1 MFCVIVA
8 LRRNAERFPYDVNS
22 EKIEIYFKK
31 SKVQYLDV
39 YVESSNRKKMKILK
53 GDFMT
58 CISNT

>member
-22 EKIEIYFKK
+22 EKLEIYFKK
-31 SKVQYLDV
+31 SKVQYLNV
-39 YVESSNRKKMKILK
+39 CVEPSNRKMKILK
-53 GDFMT
+53 GDFVT